1 MEKKPELFVI
11 DPSII
16 RPEIEAFNLVSRL
29 SSIPVSFHLPALE
42 GMDTI
47 WEAERLSNCSGV
59 VILGSAASVREQRSW
74 QKELVAWLEQK
85 ISAHCPILGIC
96 FGHQLL
102 AYMHGSTVIECPE
115 RKNLVGF
122 RTVKVVGDSRLN
134 LVEREQPIFVYH
146 NEKVKN
152 IPDGFELFATSEL
165 ITIDGLRHKDL
176 PIWSFQGHIDATE
189 TFCLNS
195 NYSETEQF
203 PNLKFGKQIL
213 KSFLDLVLARKK
225 TERD

>member
-42 GMDTI
+42 GLDTI

-59 VILGSAASVREQRSW
+59 VILGSAASVRDQRSW
-74 QKELVAWLEQK
+74 QKELVAWLEKK
-85 ISAHCPILGIC
+85 INAHCPILGIC

-102 AYMHGSTVIECPE
+102 AYMHGASVVACIEEKGAE
-115 RKNLVGF
+115 RKTLVGF
-122 RTVKVVGDSRLN
+122 RNVKLKSDSRLD
-134 LVEREQPIFVYH
+134 LPEKEQPIFVYH

-152 IPDGFELFATSEL
+152 VPDGFEIFATSD
-165 ITIDGLRHKDL
+165 IISIDGLRHKDL

-195 NYSETEQF
+195 NYSETDQF
-203 PNLKFGKQIL
+203 PNLKYGNQIL
-213 KSFLDLVLARKK
+213 KSFLDLVHARK
-225 TERD
+225 